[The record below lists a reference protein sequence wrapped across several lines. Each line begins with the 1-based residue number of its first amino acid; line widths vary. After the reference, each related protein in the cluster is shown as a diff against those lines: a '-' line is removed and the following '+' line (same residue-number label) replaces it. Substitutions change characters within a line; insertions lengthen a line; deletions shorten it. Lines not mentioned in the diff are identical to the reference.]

1 MADDSDKA
9 RLTNFTKFDLYMEC
23 LDRLVVM
30 DLVDS
35 PLADGNESW
44 KEGYPIRTKIDVILQ
59 GMQEQSYL
67 LDPYLERMLGPAFA
81 TFRAGAVQDAKG
93 LRKNPRP
100 NDQEWMPEVIY
111 QVIKTRGA
119 KTASEGRYF
128 PHTIDDLDIALGTL
142 QAASKH
148 PTWHWERRYVVL
160 LWLSLIVMIPF
171 DLAQFDTERGSGT
184 TVAALEDAGRQ
195 YLTKAGLER
204 DAAALLLARLYA
216 RKDCRG
222 KVISF
227 TQEAIASLQR
237 APDPFV
243 ALGTL
248 QVLSELTKSGG
259 SLEPGH
265 LPVFR
270 DLISVINSNFEK
282 LTQNTLVQ
290 KWKVKLTARLAMS
303 ELPGRTNYIQKKRLV
318 PYKDEGNTLAA
329 HSVSDFDVSETV
341 EQTIEELLNALQDR
355 DTTVRW
361 SAAKGLARI
370 AERLPSD
377 YSSQILQSVIGLYE
391 IHSEG
396 GALSM
401 EDLPAASEGT
411 WHGATLACAEL
422 ARRGLVPAEDLPTV
436 LEWMKKALS
445 YDIRKGAHSIGSNV
459 RDATAYVLWS
469 MARAQDAASI
479 RPFALDLARRLVTTS
494 LFDRE
499 VQIRRAAS
507 AAFQE
512 NVGRM
517 VPFPHGI
524 DIIGKADFFTVSVMR
539 NAFEQA
545 APQVARHP
553 EYREFLLNHLFDT
566 TLRHWDPMM
575 RKAGAVAVR
584 RICEVDLA
592 TLGPSQTARAVALTA
607 SVESEEIHGG
617 LLTLAEIAMAYKQ
630 SEQQDYEAARL
641 QAFKILSSFPPVTFS
656 KYRNELILEAA
667 CKLISGSISTQALDL
682 KGAKTTW
689 QDIIRLAMNHREVS
703 VQQAAAEAMRSM
715 KFPKASPL
723 AQQSI
728 ARTLG
733 VIAYQSHSH
742 GVVKAL
748 DCLLN
753 AVDKKSQGFSSNI
766 ETRQNAY
773 DALPKIVI
781 ELGNSLQS
789 DLRPALSVRLFESF
803 IAGLDDYTTDQ
814 RGDVGSWLQQDI
826 HPLDAWLPSSLYDDT
841 VTGILK
847 QASERLDN
855 VRQVAVNALVRL
867 LHCETLSVENP
878 ERWKLQGEDVIRH
891 ELIELADPMRSWGDG
906 SWTFPKLVK
915 FLAIEKYRQGLLLG
929 FVMSIGSRGEGAA
942 HPASTSLVN
951 FAAALPATSES
962 SFSVLSLLKDI
973 LKITQDNATS
983 NNIFIP
989 TIQTFTVLLEGRI
1002 LDRVASNATGV
1013 EVLCTIL
1020 ACTIRNIENAKS
1032 AQRVMAAAK
1041 LVTGLAAIPAISAEA
1056 VQRLPTFLCH
1066 KFPKV
1071 RTSTAEELY
1080 LVIQGLETDV
1090 EEEVEELLLET
1101 TWNADVE
1108 ELREPAEKIMKSL
1121 KAYAAPST

>member
-789 DLRPALSVRLFESF
+789 GTSAKNRIYEKPS
-803 IAGLDDYTTDQ
+803 
-814 RGDVGSWLQQDI
+814 
-826 HPLDAWLPSSLYDDT
+826 LPMT
-841 VTGILK
+841 
-847 QASERLDN
+847 
-855 VRQVAVNALVRL
+855 
-867 LHCETLSVENP
+867 
-878 ERWKLQGEDVIRH
+878 
-891 ELIELADPMRSWGDG
+891 ADPMRSWGDG